1 MKMMF
6 GYDKYTTS
14 HDPVNGNAQFQHSY
28 EDITINDVFIDS
40 FANNIART
48 IEKRKRERR
57 KEIVENVIGCAEI
70 AVCGVGAGV
79 GIYGLV
85 KGIGKIVQICAHR
98 IQTR

>member
-1 MKMMF
+1 MIFSYNKF
-6 GYDKYTTS
+6 TNS
-14 HDPVNGNAQFQHSY
+14 RDPVNGNAQYQSSA
-28 EDITINDVFIDS
+28 EDIIISDVYIDS

-48 IEKRKRERR
+48 IERRERERR
-57 KEIVENVIGCAEI
+57 KEIAENVIGCAEI
-70 AVCGVGAGV
+70 AACGVGAGV